1 MKVAVL
7 LANGF
12 ETLEALTVV
21 DILRRGEVE
30 CNTFSLEENEVTTS
44 HNIKLKADKSI
55 MDEEI
60 NSYDFLVLP
69 GGMPG
74 SINLRDDE
82 RVIELVKKF
91 NEKNKWICA
100 ICAGPI
106 VLGKAGITEGKNVT
120 CYPGFEEE
128 LGNCNY
134 KNDMVVVDGNII
146 TGRGPAYAFAFGLAL
161 LEHITGSQETAR
173 EVAEGMLLG

>member
-12 ETLEALTVV
+12 ETLEGLTVV

-30 CNTFSLEENEVTTS
+30 CNTFALEGNEVTTS
-44 HNIKLKADKSI
+44 HNIKVKADKNI

-60 NSYDFLVLP
+60 KSYDILVLP

-74 SINLRDDE
+74 STNLRDNE
-82 RVIELVKKF
+82 RVINLIKEFNSNKKLV
-91 NEKNKWICA
+91 CA

-106 VLGKAGITEGKNVT
+106 ALGKAGITEGRSVT
-120 CYPGFEEE
+120 CYPGFENQ

-134 KNDMVVVDGNII
+134 KDDLVVVDENII
-146 TGRGPAYAFAFGLAL
+146 TGRGPVAAIPFAFEILTK
-161 LEHITGSQETAR
+161 IS
-173 EVAEGMLLG
+173 AEKADKVKKAMLFK

>member
-12 ETLEALTVV
+12 ETLEGLTVV
-21 DILRRGEVE
+21 DILRRAEVE
-30 CNTFSLEENEVTTS
+30 CNTFALEGTEVTTS
-44 HNIKLKADKSI
+44 HNIVVKADKNI

-60 NSYDFLVLP
+60 KDYDFIVLP

-74 SINLRDDE
+74 STNLRDNK
-82 RVIELVKKF
+82 RVIELIKEF
-91 NEKNKWICA
+91 NEKQKWVCA

-106 VLGKAGITEGKNVT
+106 ALGKAGISQGKNIT
-120 CYPGFEEE
+120 CYPGFEDQ

-134 KNDMVVVDGNII
+134 KDELVVVDGNII
-146 TGRGPAYAFAFGLAL
+146 TGRGPAAAIPFAFEILSKISEEKADKVKK
-161 LEHITGSQETAR
+161 A
-173 EVAEGMLLG
+173 MLFK

>member
-1 MKVAVL
+1 
-7 LANGF
+7 
-12 ETLEALTVV
+12 
-21 DILRRGEVE
+21 
-30 CNTFSLEENEVTTS
+30 
-44 HNIKLKADKSI
+44 

-91 NEKNKWICA
+91 NEKNKWVCA

-146 TGRGPAYAFAFGLAL
+146 TGRGPAAAIPFAFEILSKIS
-161 LEHITGSQETAR
+161 EEK
-173 EVAEGMLLG
+173 AEKIKKAMLFK

>member
-30 CNTFSLEENEVTTS
+30 CNTFSLEGDEVTTS

-91 NEKNKWICA
+91 NEKNKWVCA

-146 TGRGPAYAFAFGLAL
+146 TGRGPAAAIPFAFEILSKIS
-161 LEHITGSQETAR
+161 EEK
-173 EVAEGMLLG
+173 AEKVKKAMLFK

>member
-12 ETLEALTVV
+12 ETLEGLTVV

-44 HNIKLKADKSI
+44 HNIKLKADKNI

-60 NSYDFLVLP
+60 TSYDFLVLP

-74 SINLRDDE
+74 STNLRDNE

-91 NEKNKWICA
+91 NDNKKWVCA

-106 VLGKAGITEGKNVT
+106 VLGKAGITEGKNLT

-134 KNDMVVVDGNII
+134 KNEMVVVDGNII
-146 TGRGPAYAFAFGLAL
+146 TGRGPAAAIPFAFEILSKIS
-161 LEHITGSQETAR
+161 EEK
-173 EVAEGMLLG
+173 AEKVKKAMLFK

>member
-146 TGRGPAYAFAFGLAL
+146 TGRGPAAAIPFAFEILSKIS
-161 LEHITGSQETAR
+161 EEK
-173 EVAEGMLLG
+173 AEKIKKAMLFK

>member
-30 CNTFSLEENEVTTS
+30 CNTFSLEGDEVTTS

-146 TGRGPAYAFAFGLAL
+146 TGRGPAAVIPFAFEILSKISEEKVEKIKKA
-161 LEHITGSQETAR
+161 
-173 EVAEGMLLG
+173 MLFK

>member
-12 ETLEALTVV
+12 ETLEGLTVV
-21 DILRRGEVE
+21 DILRRAEVE
-30 CNTFSLEENEVTTS
+30 CNTFALEGNEVSTS
-44 HNIKLKADKSI
+44 HKIKVKADKNI

-60 NSYDFLVLP
+60 KDYDVIVLP

-74 SINLRDDE
+74 STNLRDNE
-82 RVIELVKKF
+82 RVIELVKEF
-91 NEKNKWICA
+91 NNKKKWVCA

-106 VLGKAGITEGKNVT
+106 ALGKAGITEGKNVT
-120 CYPGFEEE
+120 CYPGFEDQ

-134 KNDMVVVDGNII
+134 KDELVVVDGNII
-146 TGRGPAYAFAFGLAL
+146 TGRGPAAAIPFAFEILSKISEEKANKVKK
-161 LEHITGSQETAR
+161 A
-173 EVAEGMLLG
+173 MLFK

>member
-30 CNTFSLEENEVTTS
+30 CNTFSLEGNEVTTS

-55 MDEEI
+55 MNEEI

-74 SINLRDDE
+74 SINLKDDE

-106 VLGKAGITEGKNVT
+106 VLGKAGITEGKNLT

-146 TGRGPAYAFAFGLAL
+146 TGRGPAAAIPFAFEILSKIS
-161 LEHITGSQETAR
+161 EEK
-173 EVAEGMLLG
+173 AEKIKKAMLFK

>member
-30 CNTFSLEENEVTTS
+30 CNTFSLEGNEVTTS

-69 GGMPG
+69 GGMPS

-91 NEKNKWICA
+91 NEKNKWVCA

-146 TGRGPAYAFAFGLAL
+146 TGRGPAAAIPFAFEILSKIS
-161 LEHITGSQETAR
+161 EEK
-173 EVAEGMLLG
+173 AEKIKKAMLFK